1 MQSIEKI
8 ACCLCLSFRVLNVLC
23 LFFFPVCFPQT
34 FKSFFSI
41 PSSRAK
47 MKSENVSVFSVVTGA
62 SSSILWHCEVSLA
75 AQFIRRPANHTFNIS
90 QVAVISWYI
99 TQKHAHA
106 LTLTQK
112 GTRALTDYHL
122 VRYNTSIFSIS
133 HSENL
138 MTGWGVSNESV
149 GTFWLISSGDYFR
162 IRILWLE

>member
-1 MQSIEKI
+1 MCC
-8 ACCLCLSFRVLNVLC
+8 ACFSFLCVFLRLLKV
-23 LFFFPVCFPQT
+23 
-34 FKSFFSI
+34 FSI
-41 PSSRAK
+41 PSPRAK

-62 SSSILWHCEVSLA
+62 SSSTLWHCEVSLA
-75 AQFIRRPANHTFNIS
+75 AQFIRRPANHTSNIS

-106 LTLTQK
+106 LTLAQK
-112 GTRALTDYHL
+112 GTRAFTDYHL

-162 IRILWLE
+162 IRTLWLEW